1 MATGSYQ
8 YTVLGNENVV
18 NTGDHG
24 QVIYTK
30 GDGNSPSASYTVT
43 SPASAGPWDEVEKE
57 LARIRGLLESAVAS
71 ADRDDAIEW
80 VYALSRDLPDLRQ
93 SGADGPRNLRQRIK
107 ALMGVL
113 TPVAGLIGGVAA
125 LESIWQHL

>member
-1 MATGSYQ
+1 MATGSQQ
-8 YTVLGNENVV
+8 YTVVGNENVV

-24 QVIYTK
+24 QVNYTK
-30 GDGNSPSASYTVT
+30 GDGNSPSANNTV
-43 SPASAGPWDEVEKE
+43 AGPWDEVEKE
-57 LARIRGLLESAVAS
+57 LARIRVCLEAAVAS

-80 VYALSRDLPDLRQ
+80 VCALSRDLPELRQ

>member
-1 MATGSYQ
+1 MATGSQQ
-8 YTVLGNENVV
+8 YTVFGNENVV

-30 GDGNSPSASYTVT
+30 GDGNSPSANNTM
-43 SPASAGPWDEVEKE
+43 AGPWDEVEKE
-57 LARIRGLLESAVAS
+57 LARIRVRLESAVAS

-80 VYALSRDLPDLRQ
+80 VCALSRDLPDLRQ
-93 SGADGPRNLRQRIK
+93 SGADGPKNLRQRIK

-125 LESIWQHL
+125 LESICQHL